1 MSNIKFLQI
10 SDMSKYLISDSEINY
25 TDIARN
31 KLQYELYDY

>member
-25 TDIARN
+25 TDIAGH